1 MSDGTRLALTNLTF
15 DELQAWVI
23 SLGEPAYR
31 AQQIRQWLYQGLA
44 HSFAEMT
51 TLPLSLRQRLAEV
64 ATISAG
70 QPQASLVSPDGL
82 TEKVLLALPDGST
95 IESVLMRYEGRQTVC
110 VSTQV
115 GCPIGCTFC
124 ATGRSGYVR
133 NLSAGEIVDQVLYF
147 ARQLKERGL
156 QVTNVV
162 VMGMGEPFLNYSAT
176 WQALTT
182 LHDPKGFALG
192 ARHMTLSTAGIVPGI
207 ERMAKEPLQ
216 VGLAVSLHAP
226 NDALRNQLVPIN
238 RKYPLGMLIPA
249 CQRYTEETG
258 RRITFEYAL
267 IDGVNDAPALAR
279 ELAALLKGMLCHVN
293 LIPCNPGSGGE
304 CRPSSRQRVLAFQ
317 KQLKQAGIPNT
328 LRVGRGIEIQAGC
341 GELRSRAASEYAA
354 DAPGS
359 SA

>member
-1 MSDGTRLALTNLTF
+1 
-15 DELQAWVI
+15 
-23 SLGEPAYR
+23 
-31 AQQIRQWLYQGLA
+31 
-44 HSFAEMT
+44 
-51 TLPLSLRQRLAEV
+51 
-64 ATISAG
+64 
-70 QPQASLVSPDGL
+70 
-82 TEKVLLALPDGST
+82 
-95 IESVLMRYEGRQTVC
+95 
-110 VSTQV
+110 
-115 GCPIGCTFC
+115 
-124 ATGRSGYVR
+124 
-133 NLSAGEIVDQVLYF
+133 
-147 ARQLKERGL
+147 
-156 QVTNVV
+156 
-162 VMGMGEPFLNYSAT
+162 
-176 WQALTT
+176 
-182 LHDPKGFALG
+182 
-192 ARHMTLSTAGIVPGI
+192 
-207 ERMAKEPLQ
+207 MAKEPLQ

>member
-1 MSDGTRLALTNLTF
+1 MNDGARLALTNLTF
-15 DELQAWVI
+15 EELQAWVV

-31 AQQIRQWLYQGLA
+31 AQQIRQWLYQELA
-44 HSFAEMT
+44 QSFVEMT
-51 TLPLSLRQRLAEV
+51 TLPLSLRQRLAEA
-64 ATISAG
+64 ATISAV
-70 QPQASLVSPDGL
+70 QPQASLTSSDGL

-95 IESVLMRYEGRQTVC
+95 IESVLMLYEGRQTVC

-115 GCPIGCTFC
+115 GCPIRCIFC

-133 NLSAGEIVDQVLYF
+133 NLTAGEIVDQVLYF
-147 ARQLKERGL
+147 ARQLKGRGL

-162 VMGMGEPFLNYSAT
+162 VMGMGEPFLNYAAT

-192 ARHMTLSTAGIVPGI
+192 ARHMTISTAGIVPGI

-238 RKYPLGMLIPA
+238 RKYPLGTLIPA
-249 CQRYTEETG
+249 CQRYTEEMG

-267 IDGVNDAPALAR
+267 IDGVNDSPPLAR
-279 ELAALLKGMLCHVN
+279 ELATLLKGMLCHVN

-341 GELRSRAASEYAA
+341 GELRSRAASEYVAGA
-354 DAPGS
+354 LDVS
-359 SA
+359 V